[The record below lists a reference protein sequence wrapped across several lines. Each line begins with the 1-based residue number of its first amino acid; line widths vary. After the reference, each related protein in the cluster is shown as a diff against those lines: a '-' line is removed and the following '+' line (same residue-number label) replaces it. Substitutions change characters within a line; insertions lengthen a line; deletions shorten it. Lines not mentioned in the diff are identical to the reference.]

1 MAAIREAIIDA
12 AVELAEEQGWEAV
25 RLYEVAQRLGVSLLT
40 LSRYFREKDEIID
53 AWFDRADEAM
63 LAVADRPGFT
73 ELTPRQ
79 RVHRLI
85 MAYLERLGPHRRVTR
100 EMVGHKLEFGH
111 LHVQIPAVLRISRTV
126 QWLREAAHRD
136 AAGAMRGLEETVLT
150 SIFVTTFVSWLNED
164 THDFRRTRAR
174 LSRLLHGAAW
184 MAQWVPGYHSP
195 RPRGALPAP
204 PQGALRPENVAD
216 ESTDARA

>member
-126 QWLREAAHRD
+126 QWIREAARRD
-136 AAGAMRGLEETVLT
+136 DTFFLRGLAETVLT
-150 SIFVTTFVSWLNED
+150 SVFVATFLGCLNDDSRGFEG
-164 THDFRRTRAR
+164 TRRR
-174 LSRLLHGAAW
+174 LDGMLSMGETAAH
-184 MAQWVPGYHSP
+184 AAKP
-195 RPRGALPAP
+195 
-204 PQGALRPENVAD
+204 ALRKLPLP
-216 ESTDARA
+216 SLQMPL